1 MLIHNSK
8 PLEINSHRRKFI
20 YFNIVSLVR
29 KICQIQFSTS
39 SLTFFHLQVKLSEQW
54 KEGRKEGMK
63 EDIFIQLMKQTQSGN
78 NEELFLRI
86 KANYI
91 VIQSS

>member
-1 MLIHNSK
+1 
-8 PLEINSHRRKFI
+8 
-20 YFNIVSLVR
+20 
-29 KICQIQFSTS
+29 
-39 SLTFFHLQVKLSEQW
+39 
-54 KEGRKEGMK
+54 MK